1 MTESPNL
8 IVVEDDLEI
17 SILLADFLRGEG
29 FHVACFESGAAL
41 DRSLSRGSRPD
52 LIILDWMLPGE
63 DGLSILRRLRAM
75 NGPPVVMLTAKDE
88 DVDRVLGLEVG
99 ADDYVSKPF
108 NPCVLLAR
116 IRAVLRRTRPGAAEA
131 GPGLLTVSD
140 LVVDTGRRSAAV
152 DGRELVLTAA
162 EFDLLLCFLTR
173 PQRVLSREQLL
184 DWTRGRTAA
193 VFDRTIDVQL
203 SRLRRKL
210 EEGGSSVADLLKTVR
225 NAGYILAAPV
235 RSG

>member
-1 MTESPNL
+1 
-8 IVVEDDLEI
+8 
-17 SILLADFLRGEG
+17 
-29 FHVACFESGAAL
+29 
-41 DRSLSRGSRPD
+41 
-52 LIILDWMLPGE
+52 
-63 DGLSILRRLRAM
+63 
-75 NGPPVVMLTAKDE
+75 MLTAKDE

-108 NPCVLLAR
+108 NPSVLLAR
-116 IRAVLRRTRPGAAEA
+116 IRAVLRRTRPGAAEVA
-131 GPGLLTVSD
+131 AGLLTFSD

-152 DGRELVLTAA
+152 AGRELVLTAA

-210 EEGGSSVADLLKTVR
+210 EEGGSGVADLLKTVR
-225 NAGYILAAPV
+225 SADYILAAPV
-235 RSG
+235 RFDGGSTGVPHIPVVNLGGVAS